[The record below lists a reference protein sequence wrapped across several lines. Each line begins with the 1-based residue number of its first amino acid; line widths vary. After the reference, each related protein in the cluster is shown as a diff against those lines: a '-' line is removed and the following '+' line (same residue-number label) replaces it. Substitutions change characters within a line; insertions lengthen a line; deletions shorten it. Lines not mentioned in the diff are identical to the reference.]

1 MINFPCKSSRIDVN
15 GKSPLGRLEQVK
27 IFIGPKT
34 VLIKTPHFNV
44 AEAGINSL
52 YLLVRFILKNNV
64 SYIVAPPC
72 GIKGIGDDH
81 LCL

>member
-1 MINFPCKSSRIDVN
+1 MRMENR
-15 GKSPLGRLEQVK
+15 PLGRLEQVQ

-34 VLIKTPHFNV
+34 VLIKTSHFNV
-44 AEAGINSL
+44 AEAIINSL
-52 YLLVRFILKNNV
+52 YLFVRFILNNKV
-64 SYIVAPPC
+64 SYTVAPLG